1 MTLTTL
7 LTNIAIAAIILT
19 LLMWAY
25 DLFFLKKQKEN
36 FDQSGNETVTNKG
49 LIKSLPLSLLQNFCG
64 ILFVFSG
71 KVKADDPLGTAYKMK
86 DYFGEFESLFQ
97 GTAMDFLA
105 PIFPVMSEYAVGF
118 SVAMIVFE
126 IVLGLMLIMG
136 HAPKFT
142 KWAFL
147 LLVLFFTVLTGFT
160 YLTGYVPNDAH
171 FFEFSKWAA
180 HDENNMKVKDCGCF
194 GDYIKLVPFTSFMKD
209 IFLLIPAFIFL
220 FASKKMHT
228 LFSKPIRRGIVALS
242 LVGVTLYCFSN
253 YIWDI
258 PGADH
263 RPFRK
268 GTNVKA
274 IKDIEEAALAK
285 VVITDWEMKHNETG
299 EVIRVP
305 NAEYMGK
312 DPNKNYSFYKGV
324 YTVTDQ
330 IRSKPAIE
338 ATKISDFII
347 EDKDGNDLTDDII
360 AHQGANLLIVNYKLK
375 GEGVSA
381 VRTVRDSVFVMDTV
395 STEPLEV
402 VKRLET
408 VVEKQE
414 EYTDNVWKPDYLK
427 KHAKLKNFTDAAK
440 QAGLPVVMAI
450 GGADELTIADFN
462 EDTGLNLTYGMADD
476 ILLKTIVRSN
486 PGVVLFKDGVIVDKW
501 HIKKLPSFDKVKG
514 EYLN

>member
-7 LTNIAIAAIILT
+7 LINIGIASILLT
-19 LLMWAY
+19 LLMVY
-25 DLFFLKKQKEN
+25 GLKN
-36 FDQSGNETVTNKG
+36 T
-49 LIKSLPLSLLQNFCG
+49 KSPIMSLLQNFCG

-86 DYFGEFESLFQ
+86 DYFGEFDSLFS
-97 GTAMDFLA
+97 GTYMDFLA

-180 HDENNMKVKDCGCF
+180 HNENNMKVKDCGCF
-194 GDYIKLVPFTSFMKD
+194 GDYIKLVPFTSFLKD
-209 IFLLIPAFIFL
+209 VFLLIPAFIFL
-220 FASKKMHT
+220 FANKKMHQ
-228 LFSKPIRRGIVALS
+228 LFSTNIRRVIVTVS
-242 LVGVTLYCFSN
+242 LIGVSIYCFSN

-258 PGADH
+258 PRVDH

-268 GTNVKA
+268 GVNVKA
-274 IKDIEEAALAK
+274 VKDVEQAAMAK
-285 VVITDWEMKHNETG
+285 VTITDWEMKHNETG
-299 EVIRVP
+299 DVIIVP
-305 NAEYMGK
+305 NSEYMSK
-312 DPNKNYSFYKGV
+312 DPAKNYSFYKGK
-324 YTVTDQ
+324 YTVTNQ
-330 IRSKPAIE
+330 ITSKPEIE
-338 ATKISDFII
+338 ATKISDFLI
-347 EDKDGNDLTDDII
+347 EDKDGIDLTDGII
-360 AHQGANLLIVNYKLK
+360 AHKGANLLIVNYKLK
-375 GEGVSA
+375 GEGA
-381 VRTVRDSVFVMDTV
+381 PATRTVRDSVFVMDTV
-395 STEPLEV
+395 SLEPLEV
-402 VKRLET
+402 VKRFET
-408 VVEKQE
+408 IVESQE
-414 EYTDNVWKPDYLK
+414 DYTDNVWESDYLK
-427 KHAKLKNFTDAAK
+427 KHAKLKPFTDAAK

-486 PGVVLFKDGVIVDKW
+486 PGIVLFKDGIIVDKW
-501 HIKKLPSFDKVKG
+501 HIKKLPSFDEVKRQ
-514 EYLN
+514 YLN